1 MNATQALHAFTD
13 QVKGK
18 PFRPGS
24 HDCGMFAA
32 AWVKYWTGRDVVV
45 GLRGK
50 YRTLKKAQEMF
61 EARGFKDHV
70 DFAASLFAD
79 VHPAFAQIGDLA
91 VVDGDALGI
100 VAGENVYVLKPTG
113 LSTVSR
119 LRATRAFTIGGAE

>member
-13 QVKGK
+13 KVKAK

-32 AWVKYWTGRDVVV
+32 AWVKYRTGEDVVA

-70 DFAASLFAD
+70 DFAASLFEE

-91 VVDGDALGI
+91 VVDGDALGVI
-100 VAGENVYVLKPTG
+100 SGENVYVLKPSG

-119 LRATRAFTIGGAE
+119 LRATRAFTVRSPE